1 MDYTKFISDYKLN
14 KDKESFVKKH
24 ITKQYIPYATKLA
37 LAQSIAKTC
46 THVSINGKDIYKK
59 DTPAQYFATVMH
71 LITQY
76 TDIQYDATIVPQV
89 YDALMESGAMQVLL
103 SSIPESEVT
112 EFRTLIDMC
121 VSDIYENERELS
133 SFLETKFDAISLTI
147 EQIMSSIQD
156 TLSKLQENE
165 TLDFPMNKPED

>member
-1 MDYTKFISDYKLN
+1 
-14 KDKESFVKKH
+14 
-24 ITKQYIPYATKLA
+24 
-37 LAQSIAKTC
+37 
-46 THVSINGKDIYKK
+46 
-59 DTPAQYFATVMH
+59 MH

-76 TDIQYDATIVPQV
+76 TDIQYDASIVPQV

-147 EQIMSSIQD
+147 EQITSSIQD

-165 TLDFPMNKPED
+165 MLDFPMNKPED